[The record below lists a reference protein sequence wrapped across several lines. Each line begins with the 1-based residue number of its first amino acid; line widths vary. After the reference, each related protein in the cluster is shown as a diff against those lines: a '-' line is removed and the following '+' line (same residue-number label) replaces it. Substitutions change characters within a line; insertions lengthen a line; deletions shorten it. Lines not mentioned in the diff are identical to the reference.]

1 MSQSAHLRWNGA
13 AVTAAIRQAAA
24 RGARLGAEHVLQ
36 VSRQKVPIAEGT
48 LERSGAVSV
57 DEQQVAAAV
66 SYDTPYAKRVHED
79 MTARHAPG
87 RSAKYL
93 ESVLPQENSTVQ
105 ALIAAQIR
113 RALR

>member
-1 MSQSAHLRWNGA
+1 MSRAQLRWNGA
-13 AVTAAIRQAAA
+13 AVTAEIQQAAA
-24 RGARLGAEHVLQ
+24 RGVRLGAEHVLQ
-36 VSRQKVPIAEGT
+36 VSRQKVPIQEGT

-57 DEQQVAAAV
+57 DEGQIAAAV

-79 MTARHAPG
+79 LNARHAPG

-93 ESVLPQENSTVQ
+93 ESVLPQENAAVQ